1 MLTSVTLMTVGSG
14 SPSSRQKKTK
24 GGDGADSYSAGEEG
38 QPPPS
43 SSKVKS
49 RSHSRKSISKAKEAD
64 AALNNASGHSIGS
77 SMQSSI
83 SSVNPHHANQ
93 SSPQPGKTSGGGGI
107 MSEQA
112 ARLGLYA

>member
-1 MLTSVTLMTVGSG
+1 MGSG
-14 SPSSRQKKTK
+14 SPGSRQKKTK
-24 GGDGADSYSAGEEG
+24 GGDAADSYSAGEEG
-38 QPPPS
+38 QPPS
-43 SSKVKS
+43 SSKAKS

-64 AALNNASGHSIGS
+64 AALNNASAHSIGS

-83 SSVNPHHANQ
+83 SSANQHHANQ
-93 SSPQPGKTSGGGGI
+93 PSPQHGKASGGGGI